1 MVNYTSEAPVTE
13 IADKQSTSRWASRRR
28 VGAGGWG
35 GGDWRIVDGSI
46 SGFKS
51 GFTSGFKRFTVISM
65 TKRSYDTIGDPS
77 ELLLGK

>member
-1 MVNYTSEAPVTE
+1 
-13 IADKQSTSRWASRRR
+13 
-28 VGAGGWG
+28 VGV

-51 GFTSGFKRFTVISM
+51 DFTSGFKRFTVISM
-65 TKRSYDTIGDPS
+65 TKRSYDTIGAPS